1 MLLRGAT
8 LILLAALS
16 ACAGSSSPAPAASD
30 SELANFNPERVRQY
44 SHALQQYADA
54 LLLCGS
60 TNPGDWEEAKRQFD
74 QIGPF
79 LVFKEDPEL
88 IRQFRAGQVEARKEL
103 ARRGVILRSVLIFS
117 TGEFNQTKWDEARKI
132 LMDSGEAGQV
142 LLCTT
147 LLKLLLNGQN
157 IQIWDHIRFA
167 LIESGPVALETTVG
181 LTKELANS
189 TPANAVLFRMDD
201 LVQLIMVIIGFGD
214 GGAAPLE
221 ELSRNSKPNVRRS
234 VARAIG
240 ESKDGSAVNHL
251 LRLVQD
257 SDWTVRMAAAQA
269 LGQLPSV
276 RTTAGPA
283 LLDRLG
289 IERDP
294 LVYRAALRA
303 LGDLIYVDAVPDL
316 IKVLETPSR
325 ETAQVAMQA
334 LYIIT
339 GERFLRRELW
349 VEWYR
354 TRYPDWKKRQPSPR

>member
-1 MLLRGAT
+1 MLARGT
-8 LILLAALS
+8 PLILLLS
-16 ACAGSSSPAPAASD
+16 LGACSGPASSPESSREND
-30 SELANFNPERVRQY
+30 LAGFSPERVRQY
-44 SHALQQYADA
+44 SHTIQQYTDA
-54 LLLCGS
+54 MLLCGS

-88 IRQFRAGQVEARKEL
+88 IRQFKAGQVAARQEL

-117 TGEFNQTKWDEARKI
+117 TGEFDRAKWAEARKI

-147 LLKLLLNGQN
+147 LLKQLMNGQN

-181 LTKELANS
+181 LTKELANA

-214 GGAAPLE
+214 GGSAPLE
-221 ELSRNSKPNVRRS
+221 ELSRNPKPTIRRS

-240 ESKDGSAVNHL
+240 ESKDGSAVNVV

-257 SDWTVRMAAAQA
+257 GDWTVRMAAAQA
-269 LGQLPSV
+269 LGQLSSA
-276 RTTAGPA
+276 RATAGPA
-283 LLDRLG
+283 LLERLG
-289 IERDP
+289 TERDP

-303 LGDLIYVDAVPDL
+303 LGDLMYVDAVPEL
-316 IKVLETPSR
+316 IKVLETPSH
-325 ETAQVAMQA
+325 ETSQVAMQA

-349 VEWYR
+349 IDWYR
-354 TRYPDWKKRQPSPR
+354 TRYPDWKKRQLPPR